1 MYILNQNITSNELI
15 AKLSS
20 TFDDI
25 KSLKER
31 GVPIERIIIILEVL
45 KDDCLLVKDILNRNY
60 DKNIVDELFSAVDKF
75 IEEIKQEQNTS
86 QYKESMEQTKKQQE
100 EDLNF
105 LLEFSALNTL
115 GKKTL

>member
-1 MYILNQNITSNELI
+1 MYIINPDITSNELI
-15 AKLSS
+15 AELSS
-20 TFDDI
+20 TFNDV
-25 KSLKER
+25 KSLKEQ
-31 GVPIERIIIILEVL
+31 GLPIEEVIMILEVL

-60 DKNIVDELFSAVDKF
+60 DKNIIDELFSAVDNF
-75 IEEIKQEQNTS
+75 IEEIKQEQNTA
-86 QYKESMEQTKKQQE
+86 QYKENMEQAKKQQE